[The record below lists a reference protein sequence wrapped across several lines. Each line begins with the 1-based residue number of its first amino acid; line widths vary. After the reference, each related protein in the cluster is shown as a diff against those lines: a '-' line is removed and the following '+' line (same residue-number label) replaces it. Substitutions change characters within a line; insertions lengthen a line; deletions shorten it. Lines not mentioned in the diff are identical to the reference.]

1 MASPN
6 RESSG
11 GDSALFRIAGL
22 GASMAFG
29 VMVASLFALRS
40 VSNGF
45 TFELNAAAVISFFA
59 AAVPAWFY
67 WRLVARMAV
76 DKAPQQR
83 RKKFIVFS
91 AGLILVGIVSFL
103 YPLKFIPE
111 EKRVDVFVGLSLA
124 VGCITGVGFVMWK
137 VKRFLDADLK
147 RSEEEDRPE

>member
-1 MASPN
+1 MGSTN
-6 RESSG
+6 RETSQNE
-11 GDSALFRIAGL
+11 SALFRIAGL
-22 GASMAFG
+22 GRSVAFG

-40 VSNGF
+40 VPNGF
-45 TFELNAAAVISFFA
+45 TFELNAAAVISFIA

-83 RKKFIVFS
+83 KKKFIVFS
-91 AGLILVGIVSFL
+91 VGLMLVGIVSFL

-111 EKRVDVFVGLSLA
+111 EKRKDVFVGLTLA
-124 VGCITGVGFVMWK
+124 VACVTGVGVVMWK

-147 RSEEEDRPE
+147 RSEEEDQP